1 MRVEMIKKF
10 ESLPPQMKEKIR
22 GGRGKALVV
31 DYLAA
36 GEMAGV
42 LMASRITLEPGASV
56 GEHPHPE
63 TEELYLVLEGEGTG
77 ILDGEAFDVGPG
89 DAWLCKAGHTHGL
102 MNDGKEPL
110 AFFAVLTRQGE
121 EPR

>member
-1 MRVEMIKKF
+1 MR
-10 ESLPPQMKEKIR
+10 MKGAELKGAWKEGIR
-22 GGRGKALVV
+22 GGTGKALAV
-31 DYLAA
+31 DYLAP

-77 ILDGEAFDVGPG
+77 FLDDEAFDVSPG
-89 DAWLCKAGHTHGL
+89 DAWVCKAGHTHGVEA
-102 MNDGKEPL
+102 GRKGPL
-110 AFFAVLTRQGE
+110 TFFAVLTSR
-121 EPR
+121 R